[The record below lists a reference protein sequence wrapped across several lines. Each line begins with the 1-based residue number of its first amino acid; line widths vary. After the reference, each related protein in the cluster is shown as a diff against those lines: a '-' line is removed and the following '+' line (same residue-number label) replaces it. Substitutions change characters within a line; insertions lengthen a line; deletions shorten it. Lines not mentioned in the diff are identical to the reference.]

1 VLYFAFDLIPGSS
14 DTHLG
19 TSMQARHTPLA
30 AAATLFL
37 AMSIPTA
44 IAQSGPSAAERIAG
58 TELIPREALFGN
70 PERALVQISPDGKY
84 LSWIA
89 PVNGVMNV
97 WVAPDGDM
105 SRARAVTNDKARG
118 IRRYFW
124 SYQPGTLLYLRDT
137 GGDEDFHLYGVDV
150 ATGKARDLTPF
161 EKTTASVVAVSH
173 GQPGAILV
181 GMNDRDAKWHDLY
194 RVDLATGKRTL
205 VDRNE
210 DEIGNYLVDDDY
222 TIRYATRSRPDG
234 GTDILQPDGEGGW
247 KVYST
252 IPFEDGFTTQPT
264 GLTTDGKTLYMI
276 DSRERNTAALYAIDV
291 ETGERTLVHEDA
303 RADIGNAL
311 AHPQTG
317 KVQAVAVDYLREEWQ
332 PIDPAIAADLAK
344 LQTLGPGVAGVNSRT
359 YDDGTWIVTYSAAE
373 QPVTYYR
380 YDRAGDGSLIKL
392 FSARPVL
399 DGKPLVPMWPVEIES
414 RDGKTL
420 VSYLTLPRSA
430 DANNDGKPEVAVP
443 MVLLVHGGP
452 WARDSYGYASYA
464 QWLANRGYAVLM
476 TNFRGSTGFGKDFT
490 NAGNAEWGAKMH
502 DDLLDAVDWAVA
514 RGVTTDDQVAI
525 MGGSYG
531 GYATLAGL
539 AFTPDKFACG
549 VDIVGPSNLNTLLAT
564 VPPYWASFYKQL
576 VGRMGDPETEE
587 GRAWLTERSPLTKAD
602 TISKPLLIGQ
612 GANDPR
618 VKQAESDQIVEAMTA
633 KGIPVTY
640 VLFPDEGH
648 GFARPENSMAFN
660 AVAEGFLAQCLGG
673 RAEPIGDDLT
683 GSSIVVPTGA
693 DIVPGLAEALE
704 GHEQV
709 IRK

>member
-1 VLYFAFDLIPGSS
+1 
-14 DTHLG
+14 
-19 TSMQARHTPLA
+19 MQARHTPLA

-37 AMSIPTA
+37 ALSIPTA
-44 IAQSGPSAAERIAG
+44 VAQPGPTAAERIAG
-58 TELIPREALFGN
+58 TELIAREALFGN
-70 PERALVQISPDGKY
+70 PERALVQISPDGQY

-89 PVNGVMNV
+89 PVDGVMNV
-97 WVAPDGDM
+97 WVAPAGDM
-105 SRARAVTNDKARG
+105 GKARAVTDDDARG

-124 SYQPGTLLYLRDT
+124 SYRPGTLLYLRDT
-137 GGDEDFHLYGVDV
+137 GGDEDFHLYAVDV

-161 EKTTASVVAVSH
+161 EKTTADVVATSH
-173 GQPGAILV
+173 AHPGSILV
-181 GMNDRDAKWHDLY
+181 GMNDRDPKWHDLY
-194 RVDLATGKRTL
+194 RVDLATGERTL
-205 VDRNE
+205 VEKND

-222 TIRYATRSRPDG
+222 AIRYATRSRPDG
-234 GTDILQPDGEGGW
+234 GTDILQPDGTGGW

-252 IPFEDGFTTQPT
+252 IPFEDGLTTQPA

-276 DSRERNTAALYAIDV
+276 DSRGRNTAALYAIDV
-291 ETGERTLVHEDA
+291 ETGTRTLVHEDA

-311 AHPQTG
+311 AHPRTG
-317 KVQAVAVDYLREEWQ
+317 KVQAVGVNYLRNEWE
-332 PIDPAIAADLAK
+332 PVDPAIAADLAR
-344 LQTLGPGVAGVNSRT
+344 LDAIGPGEAGVNART
-359 YDDGTWIVTYSAAE
+359 YDDGTWIVAYSAAE

-380 YDRAGDGSLIKL
+380 YDRAGDGSLTKL
-392 FSARPVL
+392 FSARPAL
-399 DGKPLVPMWPVEIES
+399 EGKPLVPMWPVEIQS

-420 VSYLTLPRSA
+420 VSYLTLPTSA
-430 DANNDGKPEVAVP
+430 DPDGDGKPDAAVP
-443 MVLLVHGGP
+443 MVLFVHGGP
-452 WARDSYGYASYA
+452 WARDSYGYHTYA

-502 DDLLDAVDWAVA
+502 DDLLDAVDWAVGQ
-514 RGVTTDDQVAI
+514 GVTTDDQVAI

-539 AFTPDKFACG
+539 AFTPDEFACG

-576 VGRMGDPETEE
+576 VGRMGDPETEA

-602 TISKPLLIGQ
+602 AINKPLLIGQ

-633 KGIPVTY
+633 RDIPVTY

-673 RAEPIGDDLT
+673 RAEPIGDDFA
-683 GSSIVVPTGA
+683 GSSIDVPVGA
-693 DIVPGLAEALE
+693 EFVPGLAEALE
-704 GHEQV
+704 GHERV